1 MEKKISP
8 LNQAI
13 ENILFYIESNNLK
26 GDNLLPSER
35 YFSQNLNIS
44 RTTVR
49 RALSKL
55 IKQGKIYKEENK
67 GYFVSPQKILRNV
80 QDIYST
86 TQFFKSTNANLIT
99 KVLSIN
105 EILATKFLSRKLKLQ
120 LGTSISVLK
129 RLRLLDGTP
138 VILETSYIPTKF
150 FSKIS
155 NVNFETN
162 SLYSSFEQVGLTVEK
177 GIETIEVVPPTDDDQ
192 LILKVNS
199 DQKIFIT
206 SISVLKRLRLLDGTP
221 VILETSYI
229 PTKFFSKIS
238 NVNFETNS
246 LYSSFE
252 QVGLTVEKGIE
263 TIEVVPPTDDDQL
276 ILKVNSDQKIFITRG
291 NTFLENDEPIEYFNM
306 KMVGKI
312 IKFITELT

>member
-13 ENILFYIESNNLK
+13 ENILFYIESNNLN

-55 IKQGKIYKEENK
+55 IKQGKIYKKENK

-206 SISVLKRLRLLDGTP
+206 
-221 VILETSYI
+221 
-229 PTKFFSKIS
+229 
-238 NVNFETNS
+238 
-246 LYSSFE
+246 
-252 QVGLTVEKGIE
+252 
-263 TIEVVPPTDDDQL
+263 
-276 ILKVNSDQKIFITRG
+276 RG

>member
-1 MEKKISP
+1 M
-8 LNQAI
+8 
-13 ENILFYIESNNLK
+13 
-26 GDNLLPSER
+26 
-35 YFSQNLNIS
+35 
-44 RTTVR
+44 
-49 RALSKL
+49 
-55 IKQGKIYKEENK
+55 
-67 GYFVSPQKILRNV
+67 RNV

-206 SISVLKRLRLLDGTP
+206 
-221 VILETSYI
+221 
-229 PTKFFSKIS
+229 
-238 NVNFETNS
+238 
-246 LYSSFE
+246 
-252 QVGLTVEKGIE
+252 
-263 TIEVVPPTDDDQL
+263 
-276 ILKVNSDQKIFITRG
+276 RG

>member
-120 LGTSISVLK
+120 LGTSISALK

-162 SLYSSFEQVGLTVEK
+162 SLYSSFEQVGLTA
-177 GIETIEVVPPTDDDQ
+177 
-192 LILKVNS
+192 
-199 DQKIFIT
+199 
-206 SISVLKRLRLLDGTP
+206 
-221 VILETSYI
+221 
-229 PTKFFSKIS
+229 
-238 NVNFETNS
+238 
-246 LYSSFE
+246 
-252 QVGLTVEKGIE
+252 EKGIE

>member
-55 IKQGKIYKEENK
+55 IKQGKIYKKENK

-206 SISVLKRLRLLDGTP
+206 
-221 VILETSYI
+221 
-229 PTKFFSKIS
+229 
-238 NVNFETNS
+238 
-246 LYSSFE
+246 
-252 QVGLTVEKGIE
+252 
-263 TIEVVPPTDDDQL
+263 
-276 ILKVNSDQKIFITRG
+276 RG